1 MRRGSSTHG
10 TGTGVYTAAGRGTM
24 ATMSDAEDR
33 RDETR
38 DPVGPGHRYVRPITI
53 AGITVALA
61 LLAWG
66 LLKAANLF

>member
-1 MRRGSSTHG
+1 
-10 TGTGVYTAAGRGTM
+10 M

-38 DPVGPGHRYVRPITI
+38 DPVGPGHRHVRTITI

-66 LLKAANLF
+66 LLKAANLL